1 VPRVEL
7 GRRDTLAYDD
17 GAILRYRLK
26 IIDNKGQS
34 LMQDDIWF
42 VIKLTRLEESDWD
55 GVADSFE
62 TEDQARAFVSTNAG
76 YYPGI
81 RYVVAC
87 GVAEAT
93 VAVEQDV
100 DLVEIDEDD

>member
-1 VPRVEL
+1 
-7 GRRDTLAYDD
+7 
-17 GAILRYRLK
+17 
-26 IIDNKGQS
+26 
-34 LMQDDIWF
+34 MQDDTWF
-42 VIKLTRLEESDWD
+42 VIKLTRLDESDWD

-62 TEDQARAFVSTNAG
+62 TEEQARRFVSSNAG
-76 YYPGI
+76 YHPGV

-100 DLVEIDEDD
+100 ELVDIDEDE

>member
-1 VPRVEL
+1 MPN
-7 GRRDTLAYDD
+7 DT
-17 GAILRYRLK
+17 
-26 IIDNKGQS
+26 
-34 LMQDDIWF
+34 WF
-42 VIKLTRLEESDWD
+42 VIKLTSLDDSDWD

-62 TEDQARAFVSTNAG
+62 TEEQARAFVSTNAG

-93 VAVEQDV
+93 VPVDQNV
-100 DLVEIDEDD
+100 DLVEIDEDN

>member
-1 VPRVEL
+1 MP
-7 GRRDTLAYDD
+7 
-17 GAILRYRLK
+17 
-26 IIDNKGQS
+26 
-34 LMQDDIWF
+34 DDIWF
-42 VIKLTRLEESDWD
+42 VIKLTYLDDADWD

-62 TEDQARAFVSTNAG
+62 TEEDARAFVSTNAG
-76 YYPGI
+76 YHPGV

-93 VAVEQDV
+93 VAVDQHV